1 MNKYYL
7 YEDIKQ
13 DRNVKYDKPK
23 RSPGVIQVGF
33 DKNDPKCQQC
43 TGYGNQLFM
52 CHYCENYDHFYKRE
66 KRQCQ

>member
-23 RSPGVIQVGF
+23 REKTNERMEQTPRKQ
-33 DKNDPKCQQC
+33 
-43 TGYGNQLFM
+43 
-52 CHYCENYDHFYKRE
+52 E
-66 KRQCQ
+66 KRKNRRNI